1 MPTYNG
7 HRSRNAWNVAL
18 WISNDEGLYRAAV
31 DCLKRS
37 RNLGH
42 ATRMMLGIVG
52 ERPNWADWHYKNG
65 KPRFVLSDI
74 DHGTTRV
81 WDEAIHSITIIPEHA
96 P

>member
-52 ERPNWADWHYKNG
+52 E
-65 KPRFVLSDI
+65 
-74 DHGTTRV
+74 GTKTPDGAVYNARCV
-81 WDEAIHSITIIPEHA
+81 REALA
-96 P
+96 GLRGRD